1 MKINFHPFLLFVVV
15 LIFGLLH
22 SEQGVTQELKKI
34 IYFDILLY
42 SLGIAAF
49 LFILALIGTWQ
60 LRKLVLKKTTDLRKE
75 ILFRKGAEQRLELA
89 IEAAGLG
96 IWDWNLETGEF
107 NYDPKWVRMLGYEPD
122 AFSKP
127 TNWIDIVHPEDHE
140 NVRERMKA
148 LSEGRESSN
157 SMAYRLK
164 TAQNYWKWILAFSK
178 IVSYDDKGKAFNI
191 IGTHLDIDFIKR
203 KEIELH
209 ELTKE
214 LRKTNSELEK
224 FAYITSHNLRAPVVN
239 LLSLTEMQTEEA
251 LPDELRKEIDQK
263 IHHCVKQLDAT
274 LNDLIEIVASKSAD
288 HVQKEVLDLEVELDL
303 VLRSIENQ
311 VSNSEAQIE
320 TDFAECQKIY
330 FPRHLLH
337 SILLNLLTNAIK
349 YKSDNRKLLISLKTG
364 NNRDHTILYFSDNG
378 LGINMDKFGNK
389 IFGLYQR
396 YHTKIEGKGLGLYI
410 VKSQIEA
417 MHGKIEVDSIPDI
430 GTTFRIYFNK

>member
-1 MKINFHPFLLFVVV
+1 
-15 LIFGLLH
+15 
-22 SEQGVTQELKKI
+22 
-34 IYFDILLY
+34 
-42 SLGIAAF
+42 
-49 LFILALIGTWQ
+49 
-60 LRKLVLKKTTDLRKE
+60 
-75 ILFRKGAEQRLELA
+75 
-89 IEAAGLG
+89 
-96 IWDWNLETGEF
+96 
-107 NYDPKWVRMLGYEPD
+107 
-122 AFSKP
+122 
-127 TNWIDIVHPEDHE
+127 
-140 NVRERMKA
+140 
-148 LSEGRESSN
+148 
-157 SMAYRLK
+157 
-164 TAQNYWKWILAFSK
+164 
-178 IVSYDDKGKAFNI
+178 
-191 IGTHLDIDFIKR
+191 
-203 KEIELH
+203 
-209 ELTKE
+209 
-214 LRKTNSELEK
+214 
-224 FAYITSHNLRAPVVN
+224 
-239 LLSLTEMQTEEA
+239 MQTEEA

-320 TDFAECQKIY
+320 TDFAECPKIY